1 MLEPKFKVGQKV
13 YAQSDWFAGSYIP
26 QCYIIRSIHTQLDG
40 SYAYCVKRRKR
51 LIAEDV
57 FSATEEEAQI
67 REVERF
73 KMTTERRVN
82 ELREQLI
89 NSGVTFDNLLLI
101 GDAEKPQNNGFKYD
115 VGDVVYG
122 HMDGAPY
129 EYKPEKFIIT
139 ERYKGLYNKVPFNA
153 YHVKYHGTR
162 PAYEEFLY
170 PTYEEA
176 LIAEL
181 ARFRVAFKGEVK
193 SIEAR
198 AKTLGIEAQVKA
210 QLTSWQM
217 PLLENKEE

>member
-1 MLEPKFKVGQKV
+1 MVQPKFRVGQKV

-26 QCYIIRSIHTQLDG
+26 ECYTIRSVHVQPDG
-40 SYAYCVKRRKR
+40 SYAYCVKGRKR

-57 FSATEEEAQI
+57 FSATEEEAQM

-73 KMTTERRVN
+73 KMQTERKVN

-89 NSGVTFDNLLLI
+89 NSGIALGNLHLI
-101 GDAEKPQNNGFKYD
+101 GEAEPPKSKGFKYNI
-115 VGDVVYG
+115 GDVVYG

-129 EYKPEKFIIT
+129 EYKPETFIIT
-139 ERYKGLYNKVPFNA
+139 ERHKGWYRKERYNA
-153 YHVKYHGTR
+153 YHVKRHGTR

-181 ARFRVAFKGEVK
+181 IRYRATFKGEVK

-198 AKTLGIEAQVKA
+198 AKTLGIEAHVKA
-210 QLTSWQM
+210 QLSSWSV
-217 PLLENKEE
+217 PLLAQKE